1 MEEYD
6 KDVKNQNGFGESK
19 PEDFLGNQNTF
30 FTKKGFCTEEK
41 ILNLVVRD
49 HSWEQ
54 IIYHLIEAEGL
65 NPDDVDLERLSKSF
79 LDYVNKLEELDFHIP
94 AKMIII
100 AAVLLRMKSDKLG
113 FEKDLVM
120 PEVSQKPEPIEK
132 IDTLPLSVPLRRQ
145 PKRKV
150 SVQEL
155 IEALR
160 RIVETRDKK
169 ERKLLRLH
177 DRIEITED
185 DITER
190 IDKLYSRIAWI
201 LDRMSGEPLKFTQLV
216 GEWKR
221 KNVVK
226 SFVPLLQLA
235 HQGKVDVSQEDF
247 FKEILIT
254 KRKGGNTSEEA

>member
-1 MEEYD
+1 MGL
-6 KDVKNQNGFGESK
+6 Q
-19 PEDFLGNQNTF
+19 
-30 FTKKGFCTEEK
+30 TEEK

-54 IIYHLIEAEGL
+54 IIFHLIEAEGL
-65 NPDDVDLERLSKSF
+65 NPGDVDLETLAKSF
-79 LDYVNKLEELDFHIP
+79 VGYISRLEELDFHIP

-113 FEKDLVM
+113 FEKELVM
-120 PEVSQKPEPIEK
+120 PEVEQKPAPIEK
-132 IDTLPLSVPLRRQ
+132 IETLPLSVPLKRQ
-145 PKRKV
+145 PRRKV

-160 RIVETRDKK
+160 RIVETKEKK
-169 ERKLLRLH
+169 ERRFLRMQ
-177 DRIEITED
+177 DRIEIAEE

-190 IDKLYSRIAWI
+190 IDRLYSKIAWV
-201 LDRMSGEPLKFTQLV
+201 LDRLYGEPLAFSRLV
-216 GEWKR
+216 GDWKR

-226 SFVPLLQLA
+226 NFVPLLQLA
-235 HQGKVDVSQEDF
+235 HQGKLDLEQEDW

-254 KRKGGNTSEEA
+254 RKNQNNQNEEE

>member
-6 KDVKNQNGFGESK
+6 KRAEDQARSFGDQNAF
-19 PEDFLGNQNTF
+19 DQTFLKF
-30 FTKKGFCTEEK
+30 ERKGFCAEDK

-54 IIYHLIEAEGL
+54 IIFHLIEAEGL
-65 NPDDVDLERLSKSF
+65 NPDDVDLEKLAKAF
-79 LDYVNKLEELDFHIP
+79 IDYINKLEQLDFHIP
-94 AKMIII
+94 AKMVIIV
-100 AAVLLRMKSDKLG
+100 AVLLRMKSDKLG
-113 FEKDLVM
+113 FEKELVM
-120 PEVSQKPEPIEK
+120 PEVSEKPAPIEK
-132 IDTLPLSVPLRRQ
+132 IETLPLTVPLRRQ
-145 PKRKV
+145 PRRKV

-160 RIVETRDKK
+160 RIVETK
-169 ERKLLRLH
+169 ERKERKFLRMQ
-177 DRIEITED
+177 DRIEIIEG
-185 DITER
+185 DITEK

-201 LDRMSGEPLKFTQLV
+201 LDRMYGEPLKFTQLV

-235 HQGKVDVSQEDF
+235 HQGKVDVTQEDF
-247 FKEILIT
+247 FKEIMIT
-254 KRKGGNTSEEA
+254 RRLKNNDLDDDQG

>member
-1 MEEYD
+1 MEQA
-6 KDVKNQNGFGESK
+6 VKA
-19 PEDFLGNQNTF
+19 ED
-30 FTKKGFCTEEK
+30 K

-54 IIYHLIEAEGL
+54 IIFHLIEADGL
-65 NPDDVDLERLSKSF
+65 DPDDVDLEKLAKYF
-79 LDYVNKLEELDFHIP
+79 LDYISKLEQLDFHIP
-94 AKMIII
+94 AKMVII

-113 FEKDLVM
+113 FEKELVM
-120 PEVSQKPEPIEK
+120 PEVSEKPSPIEK
-132 IDTLPLSVPLRRQ
+132 IETLPLNVPLRRQ
-145 PKRKV
+145 SRRKV

-160 RIVETRDKK
+160 RIVETKDKK
-169 ERKLLRLH
+169 ERKFLRMQ

-185 DITER
+185 DITEK

-221 KNVVK
+221 NNVVK

-235 HQGKVDVSQEDF
+235 HQGKIDVAQEDF
-247 FKEILIT
+247 FKEIYINKRT
-254 KRKGGNTSEEA
+254 KRSDETEENNA